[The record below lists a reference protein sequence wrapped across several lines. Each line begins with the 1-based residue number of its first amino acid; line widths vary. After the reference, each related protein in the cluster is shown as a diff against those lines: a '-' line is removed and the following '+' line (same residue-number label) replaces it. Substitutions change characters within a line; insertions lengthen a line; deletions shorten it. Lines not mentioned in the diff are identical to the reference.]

1 MRLSRI
7 HQVALRANDL
17 DASVAFYRDVL
28 GATFVA
34 RFDPP
39 GLAFFD
45 CDGVRLM
52 LDRNAAQGTV
62 YFHVQDVDAAAGELA
77 DRGVVLDFGPALI
90 HRDDAGTFGP
100 AGDEEWMAF
109 FKDPAGNTLAL
120 AVRKSPAP

>member
-7 HQVALRANDL
+7 HQIALRADEL

-28 GATFVA
+28 GATFMA

-45 CDGVRLM
+45 FEGVRLM
-52 LDRNAAQGTV
+52 LDRNAAAGTV
-62 YFHVQDVDAAAGELA
+62 YFHVQDVDAAAAELT
-77 DRGVVLDFGPALI
+77 DRGVALDFGPALI

-100 AGDEEWMAF
+100 AGHQEWMVF

-120 AVRKSPAP
+120 AARRPAVL

>member
-7 HQVALRANDL
+7 HQIALRADEL
-17 DASVAFYRDVL
+17 DTSVAFYRDVL

-34 RFDPP
+34 RFDSP

-45 CDGVRLM
+45 FEGVRLM
-52 LDRNAAQGTV
+52 LDRNAAAGTV
-62 YFHVQDVDAAAGELA
+62 YFRVQDVDAAAAELT
-77 DRGVVLDFGPALI
+77 DRGVALDFGPALI

-100 AGDEEWMAF
+100 AGHEEWMVF

-120 AVRKSPAP
+120 AARRPAVL